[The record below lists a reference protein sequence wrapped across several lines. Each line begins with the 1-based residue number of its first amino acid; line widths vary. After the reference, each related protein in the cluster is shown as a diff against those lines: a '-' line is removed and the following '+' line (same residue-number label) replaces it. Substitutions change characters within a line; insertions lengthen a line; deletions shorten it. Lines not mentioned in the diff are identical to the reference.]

1 MESPDGFARVDALFD
16 AVLELDPG
24 ERRAFLSNLRET
36 DSELAVRLERLIH
49 HLDDV
54 EGFLE
59 QPASAA
65 RDRLLCG
72 ALAAGAIPAGVLSR
86 EVGDLIG
93 AYRIE
98 REIARGQ
105 RAVVYL
111 ARRDD
116 REWNQKVALKVL
128 TNGIDSDDAQRRFR
142 AERQILTV
150 LRHPNIS
157 TLLDG
162 GVAADGA
169 PYIVMEYIEGLTVT
183 EFCRVNAL
191 PLPAR
196 VRLCR
201 EICAGV
207 ANAHRQMIVHRD
219 LKPSNIMVDGNG
231 RVKLLDFGI
240 AKLLASSADGE
251 IDLSD
256 SAKTL
261 DFGSPMTPRYASPEQ
276 LRQQAVTAA
285 SDIYQLGLV
294 FTEILTGVTDAREAL
309 GIDPS
314 TGPQHPPSHLRDAEG
329 KGLSYRCR
337 ELRGDLDGILLR
349 TLEARP
355 EDRYAS
361 VEALDA
367 DLGNYLGNRPV
378 TARQAT
384 LRYRLGKFLRRR
396 PVLAPTLVLLLMG
409 SVAFTATLYQFNR
422 KLGAE
427 RAAALVAAER
437 AREVKNLL
445 VDFIRSPDP
454 WSGRGADTTV
464 REVLRSSED
473 QVERQL
479 SGRPDLQVE
488 LWGAL
493 ADVYQGLAMHEQ
505 ALSIRERE
513 LALHEGATDQPAHEL
528 WQARR
533 KQAQSLM
540 AQGDTQTAVPLLH
553 ELRSTLTSQAPGRWR
568 ERAIIEMELGQ
579 YHVTYGQ
586 ADDAIPFLRA
596 AVEMASKVDDDG
608 LAAQTLLTL
617 AVGLDYLGQYQEA
630 HDLLVRGHER
640 LLEQQGRHS
649 VQALLMRARIA
660 ANLSNQTRYD
670 ESIDIYREI
679 LPRMERRLGRMHDE
693 VLSTLNNL
701 GFSYD
706 LAGQLERSA
715 SVHSDVL
722 DRRREKSGD
731 RHRGVAD
738 SLQNLGSVLKR
749 LDRQSEAIQALKEAA
764 AIYQEVNAPGH
775 PRTAYPHVSLAIIYA
790 ESGSGEDQEFHARRA
805 IELLGDDIAETH
817 PALLR
822 SQCLLGDALV
832 KKGGKQQGLALLRA
846 GVAGLEDQSDL
857 YATHL
862 VACQRAL
869 SRAASRND

>member
-1 MESPDGFARVDALFD
+1 MKGADGFTRLDALFD
-16 AVLELDPG
+16 AVLDLDAG
-24 ERRAFLSNLRET
+24 DRRDFLSGLRET
-36 DSELAVRLERLIH
+36 DPELAARLERLIH
-49 HLDDV
+49 RLDDV
-54 EGFLE
+54 DGFLE

-65 RDRLLCG
+65 RDRLLSS
-72 ALAAGAIPAGVLSR
+72 ALAAGAIPAAALSR
-86 EVGDLIG
+86 AAGDLVG

-116 REWNQKVALKVL
+116 REWNQKVAIKVL
-128 TNGIDSDDAQRRFR
+128 THGIGSDDAQRRFR

-191 PLPAR
+191 SLPAR

-201 EICAGV
+201 EICSGV
-207 ANAHRQMIVHRD
+207 ASAHRQMIVHRD

-240 AKLLASSADGE
+240 AKLLSSGADGQ
-251 IDLSD
+251 IDPAD
-256 SAKTL
+256 SARTV
-261 DFGSPMTPRYASPEQ
+261 DFASPMTPRYASPEQ
-276 LRQQAVTAA
+276 LRQQAVSAA

-294 FTEILTGVTDAREAL
+294 FTEILTGVTDARKAL
-309 GIDPS
+309 EIDLVS
-314 TGPQHPPSHLRDAEG
+314 GPQHWPSRMREAEG
-329 KGLSYRCR
+329 LPYRCR
-337 ELRGDLDGILLR
+337 DLRGDLDGILLR
-349 TLEARP
+349 ALEPRP

-361 VEALDA
+361 VEALDS
-367 DLGNYLGNRPV
+367 DLANYLANRPV

-384 LRYRLGKFLRRR
+384 LRYRLDKFLRRR
-396 PVLAPTLVLLLMG
+396 PVLATALALLLVG
-409 SVAFTATLYQFNR
+409 SVAFVATLYQFNR
-422 KLGAE
+422 QLAAE

-437 AREVKNLL
+437 AREVKNVL

-454 WSGRGADTTV
+454 WTGRGADTTV

-473 QVERQL
+473 QVEQQL
-479 SGRPDLQVE
+479 AGRPDLQVE

-505 ALSIRERE
+505 ALSMRDRE
-513 LALHEGATDQPAHEL
+513 LALRERASDQHAHEW

-540 AQGDTQTAVPLLH
+540 AGGDTQTAVPLLH
-553 ELRSTLTSQAPGRWR
+553 ELRSTLTSQAPARWR
-568 ERAIIEMELGQ
+568 ERTIIEMELGQ

-586 ADDAIPFLRA
+586 ADDAVPFLRA
-596 AVEMASKVDDDG
+596 AVDMASKVDDEG
-608 LAAQTLLTL
+608 LAAEAHLAL
-617 AVGLDYLGQYQEA
+617 AVGLDYLGQSQEA

-640 LLEQQGRHS
+640 LLEQQGRDS
-649 VQALLMRARIA
+649 VRTLLMRARIA
-660 ANLSNQTRYD
+660 ANLSNQARYD
-670 ESIDIYREI
+670 ESIDIYRDI
-679 LPRMERRLGRMHDE
+679 LPRIERRLGRLHDE
-693 VLSTLNNL
+693 VLATLNNL
-701 GFSYD
+701 GFSHD
-706 LAGQLERSA
+706 LAGHLEQA
-715 SVHSDVL
+715 ANIHLDVL
-722 DRRREKSGD
+722 DRRRQKFGD
-731 RHRGVAD
+731 RHRAVAD

-749 LDRQSEAIQALKEAA
+749 LNRQSEAIQALEEAA
-764 AIYQEVNAPGH
+764 AIYQEVNEPGH

-790 ESGSGEDQEFHARRA
+790 DVGPVEDQETHARRA
-805 IELLGDDIAETH
+805 IELLGGDIAETH

-832 KKGGKQQGLALLRA
+832 QKGERQEGLALLRT
-846 GVAGLEDQSDL
+846 GVAGLERQSDL

-862 VACQRAL
+862 AGCREALARAEL
-869 SRAASRND
+869 GDS